1 MQAVARA
8 AGWSQYMAASDRA
21 PRPKE
26 TRKRSPKKR
35 PAGQQSPA
43 PPAKSARHLY
53 PRAVPVTSARWLFAE
68 TAAAATAA
76 AASAVDEERA
86 AAQQQSAAGNAAED
100 EALFDYVEGMF
111 DDQQDYDQ
119 YDQQDFEHMC
129 DRCGGSINPTA
140 LGLACNK
147 CSVYFHK
154 TCGGR
159 CDCGASAAAP
169 APTRE
174 DDSNGDGGTV
184 LMEEDIPKAY
194 NVVQP
199 LQCVPTHL
207 CPLSAHLPSYSDCRH
222 LLIPSAFTQADDW
235 DLNLYQ
241 APMDEDDFEERKEV
255 PQHDRP

>member
-1 MQAVARA
+1 
-8 AGWSQYMAASDRA
+8 MAASDRA

-35 PAGQQSPA
+35 PAGQQSPT

-53 PRAVPVTSARWLFAE
+53 PRAVPISSARRLFAE
-68 TAAAATAA
+68 PAAAATAAAAAAPAAAATAA

-86 AAQQQSAAGNAAED
+86 AAQQQSAAGNAAEY
-100 EALFDYVEGMF
+100 EAMFDPVEGMF
-111 DDQQDYDQ
+111 DDYDQ

-129 DRCGGSINPTA
+129 DRCGGSVNPTA

-174 DDSNGDGGTV
+174 DDSNSDGGTV

-207 CPLSAHLPSYSDCRH
+207 RPLSDHLPSYSDCRH

-235 DLNLYQ
+235 DVDLYQ